1 GNRARLRPSRLHE
14 QQRHWSAGDVADPRE
29 PPRPEAAGRGAQRAL
44 SPHLRADA
52 PRRGHPHLR
61 HRVRGAQRSYVGR
74 PRSPQRRKGRKGG
87 RVRKASNVRMPGG
100 VPAPNASNFPCDGHY
115 VLRFTFCEEVKM
127 EGTPEKVER
136 ARSDLEYWAAPVERL
151 KVT

>member
-1 GNRARLRPSRLHE
+1 ML
-14 QQRHWSAGDVADPRE
+14 
-29 PPRPEAAGRGAQRAL
+29 
-44 SPHLRADA
+44 
-52 PRRGHPHLR
+52 
-61 HRVRGAQRSYVGR
+61 
-74 PRSPQRRKGRKGG
+74 
-87 RVRKASNVRMPGG
+87 GG

-151 KVT
+151 KVTELTSGGTGLNVDGRRVVGPLQGFGQLWQKTYRVRLTNAPVTPAEVVRVW